1 MTRVRALEEKLRNS
15 QRMEAVARF
24 GSEVAVTCHTLL
36 RHVKQEG
43 QQWVS
48 QMESD
53 AARYR
58 GELLLDEVTRAA
70 GFLGQ
75 LAAYGNEQKNVP
87 ELVDVNSVL
96 RELEPVL
103 KRVAGHDIELVL
115 PIASGALNVDVEGA
129 RLERML
135 VNVAAY
141 GRERMPLGGRLMFE
155 VASVVLDREFVAKY
169 PNVRPGSHVLL
180 TVHEVRAAL
189 GMNIPAPPRTE
200 PPDNP
205 GVDLGALQTLVG
217 GCGGHLW
224 MMAEPSGNMVLKIH
238 LPRRVLDRS
247 DPRPV
252 SVPAGRSRWIQRA
265 FGARH

>member
-1 MTRVRALEEKLRNS
+1 M
-15 QRMEAVARF
+15 
-24 GSEVAVTCHTLL
+24 
-36 RHVKQEG
+36 
-43 QQWVS
+43 
-48 QMESD
+48 
-53 AARYR
+53 
-58 GELLLDEVTRAA
+58 
-70 GFLGQ
+70 
-75 LAAYGNEQKNVP
+75 
-87 ELVDVNSVL
+87 
-96 RELEPVL
+96 
-103 KRVAGHDIELVL
+103 AGHDIDLVL
-115 PIASGALNVDVEGA
+115 PKASGPLNVEVEGT

-155 VASVVLDREFVAKY
+155 VAAVVLDREFVAKY

-180 TVHEVRAAL
+180 TVHEVRDAL
-189 GMNIPAPPRTE
+189 GANISTAPRTQSS
-200 PPDNP
+200 DNP
-205 GVDLGALQTLVG
+205 GVDLGALQTLVS